1 MKKRITYFLIVV
13 LAVCGFTSTYSCT
26 SGRQQQLEA
35 AIKAMN
41 EEYPMT
47 IDEATTLQSIALQ
60 DSDVAIT
67 FHIKE
72 DMMAAPL
79 KQEDMPQWRAP
90 FITLF
95 GTMVHDNSSIDQLFR
110 LINDT
115 NHTLSVQLTTVPS
128 YKTYTISLSHEDIR
142 KVLKVNQLPVKE

>member
-1 MKKRITYFLIVV
+1 MKQHIIYFFVVV
-13 LAVCGFTSTYSCT
+13 LTICGLACTYSCT
-26 SGRQQQLEA
+26 TGRQQQLEA
-35 AIKAMN
+35 AIQAMN

-47 IDEATTLQSIALQ
+47 IDEATTLQSIALRN
-60 DSDVAIT
+60 SDVAIT

-72 DMMAAPL
+72 DMMATPL
-79 KQEDMPQWRAP
+79 RQDDMPQWRTP
-90 FITLF
+90 FIALF